1 MRGGRYPKLQMV
13 HLISCNAFTSRA
25 ADEVGAALEAHRLNA
40 ALARACVA
48 PNLGVAS
55 GARAGD
61 NPRALRPR
69 KWQGVGWTSCGQ
81 CAAVH
86 LVCELA

>member
-13 HLISCNAFTSRA
+13 HLIFCNAFTSRA

-48 PNLGVAS
+48 PNGGCFWSAS
-55 GARAGD
+55 R
-61 NPRALRPR
+61 R
-69 KWQGVGWTSCGQ
+69 
-81 CAAVH
+81 
-86 LVCELA
+86 